1 MKKITNK
8 RDTIAKRKT
17 KDKAKLIEEFK
28 KMPIV
33 QIVCERSSV
42 SRATYYRWLEDD
54 PIFRD
59 AAILAISDGEA
70 FISDKSEAQLLAL
83 IGEKHFG
90 AIKHYLEHHSDRYS
104 KGSGSGGRPDKKI
117 RLIILHDNED

>member
-1 MKKITNK
+1 MKKINKK
-8 RDTIAKRKT
+8 RDAIAERMA
-17 KDKAKLIEEFK
+17 KDKTKLIEEFK

-33 QIVCERSSV
+33 QIVCERAAV

-59 AAILAISDGEA
+59 AANAAVNDGEA

-104 KGSGSGGRPDKKI
+104 KGSGLGGRPDRKI
-117 RLIILHDNED
+117 RVIILHDHED